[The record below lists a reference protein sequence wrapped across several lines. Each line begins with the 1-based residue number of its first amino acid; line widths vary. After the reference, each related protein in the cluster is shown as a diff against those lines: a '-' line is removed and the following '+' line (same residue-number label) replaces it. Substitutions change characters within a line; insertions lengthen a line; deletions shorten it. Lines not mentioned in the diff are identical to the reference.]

1 MIECQILSHL
11 RAPVAIL
18 DHDLRIIS
26 CNFSF
31 VKVCFSS
38 GTQKLINQ
46 RLDQILSFQNS
57 SLLERFKNC
66 EFNRAIFFE
75 EQLLN
80 SLKEK
85 VDFQGSVTKQKSEES
100 EFLFLEISD
109 LKIKTKEMEIAAIV
123 SRMYHDLQEPIRN
136 QNTFLNL
143 LYEKYSNS
151 LNEKGKEFLW
161 FSIQSSKRL
170 WERINALLLFLKI
183 EKERN
188 VFKTVSLQ
196 KILEESITLL
206 HENLI
211 KTDLHVE
218 VKGEFPDILG
228 NGSLLKE
235 LFLNLITNSIRFRN
249 KNTACKV
256 CIAYDSKPRFHL
268 IQVIDNGIGVNQLE
282 ENYFIDLFKT
292 FHSSEEL
299 SGSGTGLFFCKRIA
313 ELHGGNLEIQTDRTS
328 GFGVIIRFPREFIL
342 EQ

>member
-11 RAPVAIL
+11 RTPVAIL
-18 DHDLRIIS
+18 DLNLRIIK
-26 CNFSF
+26 CNCSF

-38 GTQKLINQ
+38 GTRELINQ

-57 SLLERFKNC
+57 SLLERFRNC
-66 EFNRAIFFE
+66 EFNRTIFFE

-80 SLKEK
+80 PFKEK
-85 VDFQGSVTKQKSEES
+85 VDFQGSMTKQKFEES

-109 LKIKTKEMEIAAIV
+109 LKIKAKEMEIASVV

-151 LNEKGKEFLW
+151 LNEKGKEFLR
-161 FSIQSSKRL
+161 FSIQSSQRL
-170 WERINALLLFLKI
+170 WERINGLLLFLKI
-183 EKERN
+183 EKEKN
-188 VFKTVSLQ
+188 IFKTVSLQ
-196 KILEESITLL
+196 KILEESITFL

-211 KTDLHVE
+211 NTNIHIE

-228 NGSLLKE
+228 SRSLLKE

-249 KNTACKV
+249 KNVACKV
-256 CIAYDSKPRFHL
+256 CISYDSKPQFHL
-268 IQVIDNGIGVNQLE
+268 IHVIDNGIGVYSLE
-282 ENYFIDLFKT
+282 KNYFIDLFRT

-299 SGSGTGLFFCKRIA
+299 SGAGTGLFFCKKIA
-313 ELHGGNLEIQTDRTS
+313 ELHGGNLEIETDRTS

-342 EQ
+342 ER

>member
-11 RAPVAIL
+11 RAPIAIL
-18 DHDLRIIS
+18 NSDLRIIN
-26 CNFSF
+26 CNSSF
-31 VKVCFSS
+31 VKVCFTSRA
-38 GTQKLINQ
+38 QELINQ

-57 SLLERFKNC
+57 SLLERFRNC
-66 EFNRAIFFE
+66 EFNRTIFFE

-80 SLKEK
+80 SFREK
-85 VDFQGSVTKQKSEES
+85 VDFQGSMTKQKFEES

-151 LNEKGKEFLW
+151 LNEKGKEFLQ
-161 FSIQSSKRL
+161 FSIQSSQRL
-170 WERINALLLFLKI
+170 WERINGLLLFLKI

-196 KILEESITLL
+196 KILEESITVL

-211 KTDLHVE
+211 NTSLHVE
-218 VKGEFPDILG
+218 VQGEFPDILG
-228 NGSLLKE
+228 SKSLLKE
-235 LFLNLITNSIRFRN
+235 LFLNLISNSIRFRN
-249 KNTACKV
+249 KNAACKV
-256 CIAYDSKPRFHL
+256 CISCDSKSQFHL
-268 IQVIDNGIGVNQLE
+268 IQVIDNGIGVHYLE
-282 ENYFIDLFKT
+282 KNYFIDLFRT

-313 ELHGGNLEIQTDRTS
+313 ELHGGNLEIETDRTS
-328 GFGVIIRFPREFIL
+328 GFGVIIRLPREFIL
-342 EQ
+342 ER